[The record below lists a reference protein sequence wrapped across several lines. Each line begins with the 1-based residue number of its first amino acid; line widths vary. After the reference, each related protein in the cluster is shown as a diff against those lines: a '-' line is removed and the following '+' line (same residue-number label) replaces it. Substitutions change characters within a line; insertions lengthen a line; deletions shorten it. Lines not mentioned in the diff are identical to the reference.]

1 MKSLLQFPVNWANK
15 TDVQL
20 WWTTTAGHTMAQIH
34 DHWGNTPSSSL
45 TLNFYRCSEC
55 LTQIEVNLN
64 VERRNISNKLKTE
77 TPTSRWGCWRRWRGW
92 WGPGRR
98 HTAARG
104 GRRPPRSSLSA
115 ARAASF
121 LVTGSTP
128 GHWEALRDRWRRAA
142 GHPGTWRNR
151 RGHRLIIHLKTRG
164 CWYVFHVVEAAI
176 ICTNYWFVPQHTFT
190 SQRVCLTHQM

>member
-1 MKSLLQFPVNWANK
+1 MFSCDELPQQDTLWLKYMTTEATLQV
-15 TDVQL
+15 VV
-20 WWTTTAGHTMAQIH
+20 
-34 DHWGNTPSSSL
+34 L

-55 LTQIEVNLN
+55 LTQIEVTLN

-104 GRRPPRSSLSA
+104 GRRLPRSSLSA